1 MHTSGV
7 GGSGVD
13 SRKVQGNFIS
23 PKLCDITQA
32 MLNHGLDT
40 PVLDQQDG
48 FFVVIL
54 PGPAGN
60 YDRLR
65 PPTDT
70 ASFITPAMEAKLN
83 ERQRKIILHIQEEG
97 FVTNKWVQD
106 TFNVVRDTAYRDIQL
121 LVDLN
126 VIERRGR
133 GRSISYVLARDRA

>member
-1 MHTSGV
+1 M
-7 GGSGVD
+7 
-13 SRKVQGNFIS
+13 
-23 PKLCDITQA
+23 
-32 MLNHGLDT
+32 
-40 PVLDQQDG
+40 LDQQDG

-60 YDRLR
+60 YDRLM
-65 PPTDT
+65 PPTD
-70 ASFITPAMEAKLN
+70 AVRFITPAMEAKLN

-106 TFNVVRDTAYRDIQL
+106 AFNVVRDTAYRDIQL